1 MAGVSPLMIAG
12 MGAGLASGAS
22 ALTQAAP
29 VNNAALYAYQNRVN
43 ELNAQQAAAERKRK
57 AALARS
63 SAQQRARYAAQGIS
77 PTDGSS
83 AAVLEGMKT
92 MSEAEAADRERQ
104 ATIARNRAALSYS
117 NATGTDLLAKKS
129 SLYQDNLGKLMN
141 WE

>member
-22 ALTQAAP
+22 AITQAAP
-29 VNNAALYAYQNRVN
+29 TNNAALYAYQNRVN
-43 ELNAQQAAAERKRK
+43 ELNAKQAAEERKRK

-77 PTDGSS
+77 PADGSS

-92 MSEAEAADRERQ
+92 MSEAEAADRARQ
-104 ATIARNRAALSYS
+104 VDIARNRAALSY
-117 NATGTDLLAKKS
+117 ATAAGTDLLAKKS
-129 SLYQDNLGKLMN
+129 SSYQDNLGKLMT